1 MELRKRVVALASAG
15 AVVGSLA
22 TGIGFATV
30 AVAKSSDSGVTFSS
44 QRGVAALLSHY
55 TVTPAGHAGSDIS
68 NEESRTVTLTPKHQ
82 GNDSATRAATTD
94 LSAGAKSDNSAA
106 EPAQSAREGEGGSH
120 GASFIGQQASS
131 KTCSYF
137 AKGCNP
143 PDMALAA
150 SPEFVLQGVNTQYE
164 VLDTSGHVQPGWPV
178 GIQKFFGVPN
188 VTKADGT
195 PCDVAHQS
203 QPFISDP
210 RALYDPI
217 DRRFWAAALQ
227 LENSSGLGIAT
238 DCPFKA
244 VYYVSVSQ
252 TSNPSGSWNV
262 YEFEMSMGQH
272 PIGTENLVADYT
284 QLGINRDAVYFSSN
298 MFAADTL
305 GFAYSEL
312 FEANKAKMER
322 GQGGFTADGFFN
334 LRANG
339 PGLNANTGPFLAD
352 TMNPALNLDGSAGGA
367 EVFVDL
373 LDGPDPVSGHGCTS
387 AADSCKGLIL
397 WKMTNPV
404 GHDRGGRAPVLT
416 GTYVSNIK
424 PYVFSP
430 PADQPSCNHCVDVLD
445 LRVTATPIV
454 RDGSVYAAWETAI
467 NNGTQIV
474 PGIEWAQVRIS
485 NAGAAGS
492 AQSGYYNFS
501 GDTAVSFPALM
512 PDGQGNV
519 VMLFELMSH
528 NVFPQTRY
536 VIKQSG
542 EGNFAGQGVLIK
554 AGESSYRP
562 ELCGIPTAAGGIP
575 VCRWGD
581 YSASSFDGQGG
592 IWVAGEYAN
601 HYDGLNTPPAFGR
614 NWGTWIASVSPGG
627 GGD

>member
-1 MELRKRVVALASAG
+1 MELRRRVMALASAG

-22 TGIGFATV
+22 TGFAFASV
-30 AVAKSSDSGVTFSS
+30 AVAKSSESGVTFSS
-44 QRGVAALLSHY
+44 QPGVATLLAHY
-55 TVTPAGHAGSDIS
+55 TVSPAGHRGSDIS
-68 NEESRTVTLTPKHQ
+68 DEESRTVALAPKH
-82 GNDSATRAATTD
+82 GGKDATTD
-94 LSAGAKSDNSAA
+94 LSAGATSDNTMP
-106 EPAQSAREGEGGSH
+106 EPQGSESELQV
-120 GASFIGQQASS
+120 ASFIGQQASAT
-131 KTCSYF
+131 TCSYF
-137 AKGCNP
+137 GKGCNP

-164 VLDTSGHVQPGWPV
+164 VLDTSGNVQPGWPV
-178 GIQKFFGVPN
+178 GIQAFFGVPN

-227 LENSSGLGIAT
+227 LENGLGIAT

-244 VYYVSVSQ
+244 VYFVSVSQ
-252 TSNPSGSWNV
+252 TSDPNGSWNV
-262 YEFEMSMGQH
+262 YEFEMSMGQ
-272 PIGTENLVADYT
+272 PFIADYT
-284 QLGINRDAVYFSSN
+284 QLGINRDAVYFSAN
-298 MFAADTL
+298 MFTTDGTRFPY
-305 GFAYSEL
+305 GEL
-312 FEANKAKMER
+312 FEANKAKME
-322 GQGGFTADGFFN
+322 GGEGGFTADGFFN

-339 PGLNANTGPFLAD
+339 PGLTSKTGPFLAD
-352 TMNPALNLDGSAGGA
+352 TMNPALNIDGSAGGT

-373 LDGPDPVSGHGCTS
+373 LDGPDPVSGHFCSS

-404 GHDRGGRAPVLT
+404 GHDHGGSAPVLT

-445 LRVTATPIV
+445 LRVTATPVV
-454 RDGSVYAAWETAI
+454 RNGNVYAAWETAI

-474 PGIEWAQVRIS
+474 PGIEWAQVHIA
-485 NAGAAGS
+485 NAGNENS
-492 AQSGYYNFS
+492 AESGYYNFS

-512 PDGQGNV
+512 PDGKGNL
-519 VMLFELMSH
+519 VMLFDLMSH
-528 NVFPQTRY
+528 TVFPQTRF
-536 VIKQSG
+536 VIR
-542 EGNFAGQGVLIK
+542 EGDGQFTGQGVLLK

-562 ELCGIPTAAGGIP
+562 ELCGGLIP

-581 YSASSFDGQGG
+581 YSASSFDGEGG
-592 IWVAGEYAN
+592 IWLAGEYAN
-601 HYDGLNTPPAFGR
+601 HYDGIPNPPAFGR
-614 NWGTWIASVSPGG
+614 NWGTWIGAISVG
-627 GGD
+627 

>member
-1 MELRKRVVALASAG
+1 MELRRRVVALASAG
-15 AVVGSLA
+15 AVVASLV
-22 TGIGFATV
+22 TGFVFSSA
-30 AVAKSSDSGVTFSS
+30 AVAKSSGVTFSS
-44 QRGVAALLSHY
+44 QPGQAALLAHY
-55 TVTPAGHAGSDIS
+55 TVSPAGQAGSDVS
-68 NEESRTVTLTPKHQ
+68 NEESRTVALAPKED
-82 GNDSATRAATTD
+82 GKSKAARVATTD
-94 LSAGAKSDNSAA
+94 SSAGATSNNSAS
-106 EPAQSAREGEGGSH
+106 EPAQGSESDSNS
-120 GASFIGQQASS
+120 ASFIGQQASAT
-131 KTCSYF
+131 TCSYF
-137 AKGCNP
+137 GKGCNP

-188 VTKADGT
+188 VTMADGTT
-195 PCDVAHQS
+195 PCDVAHLS

-227 LENSSGLGIAT
+227 LENGIGIAP

-244 VYYVSVSQ
+244 VYFVSVSQ
-252 TSNPSGSWNV
+252 TSDPSGSWNV

-272 PIGTENLVADYT
+272 PIGTQNLIADYT
-284 QLGINRDAVYFSSN
+284 QLGINGQAVYFSAN
-298 MFAADTL
+298 MFTADT
-305 GFAYSEL
+305 GQFPYAEL

-339 PGLNANTGPFLAD
+339 PGLNATTGPFLAD
-352 TMNPALNLDGSAGGA
+352 TMNPALNVDSSAGGT

-373 LDGPDPVSGHGCTS
+373 LDGPDPVTGHGCTS

-404 GHDRGGRAPVLT
+404 GHDHGGKAPVLT
-416 GTYVSNIK
+416 GTYVPDIK

-430 PADQPSCNHCVDVLD
+430 PADQPSCNACVDALD
-445 LRVTATPIV
+445 LRVTATPVV
-454 RDGSVYAAWETAI
+454 RDGNVYAAWETAI

-474 PGIEWAQVRIS
+474 PGIEWAQVRI
-485 NAGAAGS
+485 AGAGAENS
-492 AQSGYYNFS
+492 AESGYYNFS
-501 GDTAVSFPALM
+501 GDTAVTFGALM
-512 PDGQGNV
+512 PDGRGNL
-519 VMLFELMSH
+519 VMLFDLMSH
-528 NVFPQTRY
+528 NTFPQVRY
-536 VIKQSG
+536 VIRAGDGQ
-542 EGNFAGQGVLIK
+542 FTGQGVLIK

-562 ELCGIPTAAGGIP
+562 TLCGGAIP

-592 IWVAGEYAN
+592 IWLAGEYAN
-601 HYDGLNTPPAFGR
+601 HFDGVATPPAFGR
-614 NWGTWIASVSPGG
+614 NWGTWIASVSTG

>member
-1 MELRKRVVALASAG
+1 MELRRRVVALASAG
-15 AVVGSLA
+15 AVVASLV
-22 TGIGFATV
+22 TGFVFANV
-30 AVAKSSDSGVTFSS
+30 AVAKSSGVTFSS
-44 QRGVAALLSHY
+44 EPGTAALLAHY
-55 TVTPAGHAGSDIS
+55 TVTPAGHAGSDAS
-68 NEESRTVTLTPKHQ
+68 NEESRTGTLGPKEDGQ
-82 GNDSATRAATTD
+82 NKAARAATTD
-94 LSAGAKSDNSAA
+94 LSAGATSDTTAA
-106 EPAQSAREGEGGSH
+106 ERQGSESESH
-120 GASFIGQQASS
+120 GASFIGQQASAT
-131 KTCSYF
+131 TCSYF
-137 AKGCNP
+137 GKGCNP

-164 VLDTSGHVQPGWPV
+164 VLDTSGNVQPGWPV
-178 GIQKFFGVPN
+178 GIQAFFGVPN

-195 PCDVAHQS
+195 PCDVAHKS

-227 LENSSGLGIAT
+227 LENGLGIAT

-252 TSNPSGSWNV
+252 TSDPSGNWNV
-262 YEFEMSMGQH
+262 YEFEMSLGR
-272 PIGTENLVADYT
+272 PFIADYT
-284 QLGINRDAVYFSSN
+284 QLGINGQGVYFSAN
-298 MFAADTL
+298 MFEANPPFSFPYA
-305 GFAYSEL
+305 EL

-322 GQGGFTADGFFN
+322 GLGGFTADGFFN

-339 PGLNANTGPFLAD
+339 PGLNATTGPFLAD
-352 TMNPALNLDGSAGGA
+352 TMNPALNIDSSAGGA

-404 GHDRGGRAPVLT
+404 GHDHGGSAPVLT

-445 LRVTATPIV
+445 LRVTATPVV
-454 RDGSVYAAWETAI
+454 RDGNVYAAWETAI

-474 PGIEWAQVRIS
+474 PGIEWAQVRI
-485 NAGAAGS
+485 AGAGGENS
-492 AQSGYYNFS
+492 AESGYYNFS

-512 PDGQGNV
+512 PDGKGNL
-519 VMLFELMSH
+519 VMLFDLMSH
-528 NVFPQTRY
+528 TVFPETRF
-536 VIKQSG
+536 VIR
-542 EGNFAGQGVLIK
+542 EGDGQFTGAGALIK

-562 ELCGIPTAAGGIP
+562 ELCGTAIR

-581 YSASSFDGQGG
+581 FSASSFDGEGG
-592 IWVAGEYAN
+592 IWLAGQYAN
-601 HYDGLNTPPAFGR
+601 HYDGIPNPPAFGR
-614 NWGTWIASVSPGG
+614 NWGTWIASVSTG